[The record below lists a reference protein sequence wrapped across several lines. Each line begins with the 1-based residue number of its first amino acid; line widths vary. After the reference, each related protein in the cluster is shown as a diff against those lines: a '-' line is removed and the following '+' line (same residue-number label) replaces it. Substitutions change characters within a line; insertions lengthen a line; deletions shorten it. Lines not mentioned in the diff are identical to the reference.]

1 MKFLALHLGFLL
13 LLSAVSLLQGQEIK
27 SDVLFVRK
35 VQPLFQSKCL
45 ACHGKGPGQKL
56 KGGLDMRDVEGLMR
70 GGDSGESSIVPGKP
84 LQSPLYLAVTRMH
97 QDDWEAMPPKENDKL
112 SDQQVGYV
120 RQWIKEGAT
129 WPGQERIAE
138 ILKEVN
144 PWGESEG
151 VLIKT
156 SGGLDEGWTNRRYD
170 PEKIWA
176 YQPIQKPNVPA
187 GKHSIDYFIDDALP
201 DGLVSAPRAD
211 PLTLIRRVT
220 YGLTGLPPSS
230 QQVQEFLLAWK
241 KDEALAWGEL
251 IEHLLASPHYG
262 EQMARHWLDV
272 VRYAD
277 SAGFSNDYPRPHAW
291 RYRDYVVRAFNSDK
305 PYDRFV
311 REQIAGDEINPNDPE
326 HLIATGFLRM
336 GPWEH
341 TAMSVKAVTRQQ
353 YLDDVVNSVG
363 VTFLANELRCAKCHD
378 HKFDPVPARDYYRMQ
393 AIFAP
398 VSFTEA
404 KLPWQPYENK
414 QGIQEDHA
422 RYQGLLKSA
431 GIRSIMTLPKDE
443 RPVKE
448 FDAESEKIGHA
459 KVNNKRRQQL
469 KYQVKRGNGLVFSV
483 MNEAPEQI
491 HILKGGSIES
501 PGQRVS
507 PGVLSLFSGSV
518 EKSAVTEDMAGRRTE
533 LAKWIAA
540 KDNPLTARVI
550 VNRVWQW
557 HFGQGIAGNP
567 NNFGGTGKLPTHPE
581 LLDWLAATFMSE
593 GWSLKKL
600 HQHIL
605 TSSAYKRSVKHPDPA
620 LLASLDPNGNRY
632 AVFKPRRLSAEEL
645 RDSMLAVSGE
655 LNRMLGGIPS
665 RPEINEEVAMRPRH
679 IMGSVGPAYQSDP
692 RPEQRNRRTL
702 YAERTRT
709 LPDPM
714 LEVFNKPGPD
724 LSCERRENATI
735 APQAFTM
742 LNSPIIRARA
752 LAFAARLEKE
762 RSGNLNE
769 QIRRAFR
776 LAHQRAP
783 SKEEVRMCHE
793 HIARSLAEHRAT
805 EPVKVKPPRYV
816 VRQMV
821 EEMTGLN
828 FWWVEDLDIYAG
840 NDFVADLKPWDVGP
854 QTRALADF
862 CLVLFNSNEFVYIY

>member
-1 MKFLALHLGFLL
+1 MRFFIISAGCFLALT
-13 LLSAVSLLQGQEIK
+13 SASFVVGQEIAA
-27 SDVLFVRK
+27 DVLFARK
-35 VQPLFQSKCL
+35 VLPIFQSKCL
-45 ACHGKGPGQKL
+45 ACHGEGPGGKL
-56 KGGLDMRDVEGLMR
+56 KGGLDMRGIPELLS
-70 GGDSGESSIVPGKP
+70 GGESGEPSIVPGKP
-84 LQSPLYLAVTRMH
+84 LQSPLYLAVTREH
-97 QDDWEAMPPKENDKL
+97 QDDWEAMPPKENDRL
-112 SDQQVGYV
+112 SAQQVGYI
-120 RQWIKEGAT
+120 RQWIAGGAP
-129 WPGQERIAE
+129 WPDQDRMAE
-138 ILKEVN
+138 ILKQAN
-144 PWGESEG
+144 PWGEAEG
-151 VLIKT
+151 VLVKT

-170 PEKIWA
+170 PEKLWA
-176 YQPIQKPNVPA
+176 YQPVKDQEIPT
-187 GKHSIDYFIDDALP
+187 GKHPVDFFIDAALP
-201 DGLVSAPRAD
+201 DGLVSAPQAD
-211 PLTLIRRVT
+211 PATLIRRVT
-220 YGLTGLPPSS
+220 YSLTGLPPSPLQAQKFIQAW
-230 QQVQEFLLAWK
+230 QQ
-241 KDEALAWGEL
+241 DEALAWGEL
-251 IEHLLASPHYG
+251 IERLLASPHYG

-311 REQIAGDEINPNDPE
+311 REQVAGDEINPKDPD

-378 HKFDPVPARDYYRMQ
+378 HKFDPVPTRDYYRMQ

-398 VSFTEA
+398 VSFTER

-431 GIRSIMTLPKDE
+431 GIRSITTLPEGK

-448 FDAESEKIGHA
+448 FDAESEKIGHG

-469 KYQVKRGNGLVFSV
+469 KYQVKRGDRLVFSV
-483 MNEAPEQI
+483 MNANPEPI
-491 HILKGGSIES
+491 HILTGGSIET
-501 PGQRVS
+501 PGERVA
-507 PGVLSLFSGSV
+507 PGVLSLFAGSL
-518 EKSAVTEDMAGRRTE
+518 ENSSVTEDMSGRRTE
-533 LAKWIAA
+533 LAQWMTA
-540 KDNPLTARVI
+540 KDNPLTARVM

-557 HFGQGIAGNP
+557 HFGRAIAGNP
-567 NNFGGTGKLPTHPE
+567 NNFGGTGKLPTHPG
-581 LLDWLAATFMSE
+581 LLDWLAATFVRE

-600 HQHIL
+600 HRHIL
-605 TSSAYKRSVKHPDPA
+605 TSSAYRRSVRHPDPGSVA
-620 LLASLDPNGNRY
+620 RLDPDDNRY
-632 AVFKPRRLSAEEL
+632 AAFKPRRLSAEEL

-665 RPEINEEVAMRPRH
+665 RPEINQEVAMRPRH
-679 IMGSVGPAYQSDP
+679 IMGSVGPAYQPDS
-692 RPEQRNRRTL
+692 RPAQRNRRTL
-702 YAERTRT
+702 YAERIRT
-709 LPDPM
+709 LADPM

-762 RSGNLNE
+762 RKGNLNE
-769 QIRRAFR
+769 QILRAFR
-776 LAHQRAP
+776 LAHQRTP
-783 SKEEVRMCHE
+783 TKEEMRMCHE

-805 EPVKVKPPRYV
+805 QPVKVEPPRYV

-821 EEMTGLN
+821 EEMTGLS
-828 FWWVEDLDIYAG
+828 FWWVEDLDVYAG
-840 NDFVADLKPWDVGP
+840 KDYVPDLKPWDVDA
-854 QTRALADF
+854 QTRALADL